1 MGPRSS
7 GCTEQ
12 VDQACY
18 IVIFM
23 IVTNS
28 IVEAVTEGKYRK
40 APTFREFISF
50 LVDTKVSVSVY

>member
-1 MGPRSS
+1 M
-7 GCTEQ
+7 
-12 VDQACY
+12 
-18 IVIFM
+18 FM

-28 IVEAVTEGKYRK
+28 IAEAVTEGKYRK

>member
-1 MGPRSS
+1 
-7 GCTEQ
+7 
-12 VDQACY
+12 
-18 IVIFM
+18 M

-28 IVEAVTEGKYRK
+28 IAEAVTEGKYMK

>member
-7 GCTEQ
+7 ECTEQ
-12 VDQACY
+12 VDQDH
-18 IVIFM
+18 VMFM

-28 IVEAVTEGKYRK
+28 IAEAVTEGKYRK